1 MLDFLVGKK
10 TYIVAFLTAT
20 VGLLT
25 AFGVVIPEWALYV
38 LAATGVTT
46 MRAAI
51 K

>member
-1 MLDFLVGKK
+1 MLDFLEGKR
-10 TYIVAFLTAT
+10 TYIVAFLTAA
-20 VGLLT
+20 VGLAT
-25 AFGVVIPEWALYV
+25 AFGIVIPEWALYI